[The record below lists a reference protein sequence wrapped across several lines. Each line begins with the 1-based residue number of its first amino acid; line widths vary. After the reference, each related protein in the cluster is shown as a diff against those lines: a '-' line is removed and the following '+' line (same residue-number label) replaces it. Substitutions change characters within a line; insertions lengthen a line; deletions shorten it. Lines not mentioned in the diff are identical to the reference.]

1 MAKASWHQTLAIH
14 PAAELFPEMTPD
26 ELKAL
31 GADIIKNGL
40 TSPVVLWQGDRR
52 SPLCLIDGRSRL
64 DAIEISTGSPAEIGP
79 PSITA
84 GKDFLAV
91 NKVVVLDA
99 KTDPWAYVISANIRR
114 RHLGTEDK
122 DRLIVQ
128 LLKADPTKSNRQVA
142 KLTDTSHPHVAK
154 VREQAE
160 KTGDVETV
168 TTSIDSRGR
177 QQPTRK
183 SRVVKLTPETIQ
195 LIKKLTERGA
205 SREKIAETIGVTVNS
220 LQTACSRLGISLRP
234 PRAAKAKLSDEI
246 GSESADELARLRAR
260 VDELVAEKGQLEIK
274 VLELASEIAELRR
287 PASEA
292 TNDEAVDADAA
303 VLGNLLKGWD
313 RASAPVRERFMARTI
328 GVNPAACR
336 RYRLRR
342 TA

>member
-177 QQPTRK
+177 QQPARK
-183 SRVVKLTPETIQ
+183 SRVVKFTPETIQ
-195 LIKKLTERGA
+195 QIKKLTERGA

-220 LQTACSRLGISLRP
+220 LQTACSRLGISPP
-234 PRAAKAKLSDEI
+234 PRKDTRDDI
-246 GSESADELARLRAR
+246 GPYDLAWLRAR
-260 VDELVAEKGQLEIK
+260 VDELEAEKQRLEIEN
-274 VLELASEIAELRR
+274 VGLRSEIEELRAR
-287 PASEA
+287 LA
-292 TNDEAVDADAA
+292 TAQPTDDGLDIPP
-303 VLGNLLKGWD
+303 
-313 RASAPVRERFMARTI
+313 S
-328 GVNPAACR
+328 
-336 RYRLRR
+336 LRR
-342 TA
+342 TS